1 MNSNLFGNIGPVVC
15 IKFSIL
21 YCNFGVLEMQIWK
34 ILFVF
39 TILSSA
45 LISCNHYHGRGH
57 HERDRDGYRTI
68 HYWDDHHHYG
78 FYHGYRVRPPRNNII
93 EPAVLKKF
101 ADDAGVAHFSE
112 RVDNVSTSSHIITGD
127 IDNFQVVQTNPLILS
142 NLNMQSETTK
152 IETLTGNLNVYGN
165 DQAVTIYKDKASG
178 AITLFGLEQN
188 NVATVV
194 ARGTTISSI
203 PRGIYTFDG
212 ASAVIKR
219 GAGNTLN
226 VGDFDMTV
234 NFEVGTGQI
243 RAQNPISLLTGNFAV
258 NTARGTYS
266 GRELDLTAEGSEV
279 KASIYGNFHGVS
291 ATGVS
296 GVYHDNTET
305 PIYYGGIAGARTT
318 SRE

>member
-1 MNSNLFGNIGPVVC
+1 
-15 IKFSIL
+15 
-21 YCNFGVLEMQIWK
+21 MQIWK

-57 HERDRDGYRTI
+57 HDRNWDRDRNI
-68 HYWDDHHHYG
+68 HYWDDHHYYSY
-78 FYHGYRVRPPRNNII
+78 YHGYRVRPPRNNII
-93 EPAVLKKF
+93 EPETLKKF

-127 IDNFQVVQTNPLILS
+127 IDNFQVVRTNPLILS
-142 NLNMQSETTK
+142 NLNLQSATANT
-152 IETLTGNLNVYGN
+152 ETLTGNLNVYGE
-165 DQAVTIYKDKASG
+165 DLAVTMYKDKASG
-178 AITLFGLEQN
+178 AIALFGLEGN

-194 ARGTTISSI
+194 ARGTTFSSI
-203 PRGIYTFDG
+203 PRGVYTYDG

-219 GAGNTLN
+219 GVGNTLN
-226 VGDFDMTV
+226 VGDLEMTV
-234 NFEVGTGQI
+234 NFEVGTGQV
-243 RAQNPISLLTGNFAV
+243 RAQNPISLLTGNFTV

-296 GVYHDNTET
+296 GVYHDNAET
-305 PIYYGGIAGARTT
+305 PIYYGAIAGARTT